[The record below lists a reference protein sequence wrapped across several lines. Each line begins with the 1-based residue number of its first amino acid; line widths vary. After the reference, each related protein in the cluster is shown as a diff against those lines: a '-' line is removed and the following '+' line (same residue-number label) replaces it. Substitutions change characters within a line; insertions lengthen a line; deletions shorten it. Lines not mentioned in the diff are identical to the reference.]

1 MLGFSLVRPND
12 QNASSRQVTI
22 DRIAL
27 LRRYLSVLV
36 WLPPTLLFHQAPDK
50 TEWFREAPKM
60 PKAPGIPKKLC
71 NDDVTRFKHNA
82 EIAKL
87 QENCPIFTQIPDVCV
102 IHVKDHQKI
111 NPICC
116 QSGDMCS
123 T

>member
-1 MLGFSLVRPND
+1 MLGFSLVKQND
-12 QNASSRQVTI
+12 HSSRQVTI

-50 TEWFREAPKM
+50 TEWFREAPK
-60 PKAPGIPKKLC
+60 APGIPKKLC
-71 NDDVTRFKHNA
+71 NDDVTRFKNNA

-116 QSGDMCS
+116 ESGDMCS